1 MIYAIISRHLSLDLA
16 HTMKEWQGI
25 GQFIK
30 DHIKFK
36 HPTGE
41 AAKSYNILQ
50 KLAYLIVIF

>member
-1 MIYAIISRHLSLDLA
+1 
-16 HTMKEWQGI
+16 MKEWQGI